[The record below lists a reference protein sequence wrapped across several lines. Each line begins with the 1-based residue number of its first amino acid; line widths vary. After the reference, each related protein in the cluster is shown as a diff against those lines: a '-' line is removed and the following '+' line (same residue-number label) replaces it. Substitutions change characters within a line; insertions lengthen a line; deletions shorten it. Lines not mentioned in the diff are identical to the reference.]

1 MTKELLLEIGTEELP
16 ATFIEPILEQMKTG
30 AATLFREQR
39 IEYDA
44 IRTFGTPRRL
54 VLWIPELSTQQT
66 PASEETLGPPRKA
79 AYDGNGNPS
88 KAAIGFAAAQGVNVS
103 ALVVR
108 HTPKGEYVAAVK
120 RHKGRATSSLLPD
133 VLGPYLQS
141 FSFPKSMRW
150 NASGVRFARPIR
162 WILALYGGRTVSFS
176 YAAIKAGTVT
186 FGHRFM
192 VPERAKKKPK
202 GIKVKDFE
210 SYIKSLE
217 QHGVIVDHGR
227 RRDMIRDEISA
238 VANEQGGILEYD
250 ESLLSEATFSVEWPH
265 ALAAQFDPAYL
276 ALPKNVIV
284 TAMQEHQGF
293 FAMVSKNQALLPHFI
308 TVCNVEYEDMGEI
321 KRGNERV
328 LAARLA
334 DAKFYFEEDR
344 KTSLE
349 AKLPKLHTVTFQ
361 QRLGSMYA
369 KVERV
374 EALAGHLATLWDPS
388 EEQTCRRVA
397 RLCKA
402 DLVTGMVGEFPS
414 LQGVM
419 GREYAKRD
427 GEPDSVAQA
436 IAEHYDPRFSGDRL
450 PQSLPGTV
458 VSIADRI
465 DTIAGYFIVGCAP
478 TGSQDP
484 YGLRRQAQGIL
495 QIALAGSTPLPLCD
509 LVERALEAFQT
520 TLDFDRDKIATDILG
535 FLRQRMESTCGS
547 EGYRYDLVR
556 AVLERD
562 TFDDPLDAK
571 QRITA
576 LQHVAHDPIFME
588 LVGAFK
594 RVINIL
600 PDSPTDRVS
609 TCPTAISE
617 ALFSTDAERE
627 LYTQLR
633 ESRSQIREH
642 LVSREYAHALSLLRA
657 FKEPVDRFFLDV
669 LVMAEDPAVRNN
681 RLALL
686 SQLHALFYQFA
697 DFSQVVIEA

>member
-16 ATFIEPILEQMKTG
+16 AKFMEPILEQMKTG

-39 IEYDA
+39 VEHDA

-54 VLWIPELSTQQT
+54 VLWIPELCTQQT
-66 PASEETLGPPRKA
+66 PATEETLGPPRKA
-79 AYDGNGNPS
+79 AYDGSGTPS
-88 KAAIGFAAAQGVNVS
+88 KAAIGFAEAQGVNVG
-103 ALVVR
+103 ALVIR

-133 VLGPYLQS
+133 LLGKYLQS

-150 NASGVRFARPIR
+150 NSSGVRFARPIR
-162 WILALYGGRTVSFS
+162 WIVALYGGRTVPFS
-176 YAAIKAGTVT
+176 YAGIKAGTTT

-192 VPERAKKKPK
+192 APDKTKTKAK
-202 GIKVKDFE
+202 GVKVKDFA
-210 SYIKSLE
+210 SYTKTLE
-217 QHGVIVDHGR
+217 QHGVIVDQGQ
-227 RRDMIRDEISA
+227 RRDMIRDEINA
-238 VANEQGGILEYD
+238 VASAQGGTLEYD

-276 ALPKNVIV
+276 ALPKDVIV

-293 FAMVSKNQALLPHFI
+293 FAMVSKNQSLLPHFI
-308 TVCNVEYEDMGEI
+308 TVCNVEHEDMGEI

-334 DAKFYFEEDR
+334 DARFYFEEDR

-374 EALAGHLATLWDPS
+374 EALAGHLAMLWDPS
-388 EEQTCRRVA
+388 AEPICRRVA
-397 RLCKA
+397 QLCKV
-402 DLVTGMVGEFPS
+402 DLVTGTVGEFPS

-419 GREYAKRD
+419 GCEYAKRD
-427 GEPDSVAQA
+427 GEPDSVADA
-436 IAEHYDPRFSGDRL
+436 IGEHYHPRFSGDTL
-450 PQSLPGTV
+450 PRSLPGTI
-458 VSIADRI
+458 VSIADRV

-495 QIALAGSTPLPLCD
+495 QIALAGNTPLSLRG
-509 LVERALEAFQT
+509 LVEKALDAFQPA
-520 TLDFDRDKIATDILG
+520 LDFDREKIVTEILG
-535 FLRQRMESTCGS
+535 FFRQRMESTCGS

-576 LQHVAHDPIFME
+576 LHNVARDTVFVE

-594 RVINIL
+594 RIINIL
-600 PDSPTDRVS
+600 PETPPTSV
-609 TCPTAISE
+609 SE
-617 ALFSTDAERE
+617 ALFAVDAERE
-627 LYTQLR
+627 VFMQLQDR
-633 ESRSQIREH
+633 RSRIVKH
-642 LVSREYAHALSLLRA
+642 LAAHEYADALALLRG
-657 FKEPVDRFFLDV
+657 FKEPIDRFFIDV
-669 LVMAEDPAVRNN
+669 LVMAEDPA
-681 RLALL
+681 
-686 SQLHALFYQFA
+686 
-697 DFSQVVIEA
+697 

>member
-16 ATFIEPILEQMKTG
+16 AKFIEPILAQMKTV
-30 AATLFREQR
+30 ATTLFREQR
-39 IEYDA
+39 VECDA
-44 IRTFGTPRRL
+44 IRIFGTPRRL

-66 PASEETLGPPRKA
+66 PAREESLGPPRKA
-79 AYDGNGNPS
+79 AYDGNGNPT
-88 KAAIGFAAAQGVNVS
+88 KAAIGFAEAQGVNVN
-103 ALVVR
+103 ALVIR

-133 VLGPYLQS
+133 LLDTYLQS
-141 FSFPKSMRW
+141 FSFPKSMQW
-150 NASGVRFARPIR
+150 NSSGVRFARPIR
-162 WILALYGGRTVSFS
+162 WILALYGGRGIPFS
-176 YAAIKAGTVT
+176 YAGVKAGTT
-186 FGHRFM
+186 TIGHRFM
-192 VPERAKKKPK
+192 TPDRVKTKPK
-202 GIKVKDFE
+202 GVKVKDFE
-210 SYIKSLE
+210 SYSKSLE
-217 QHGVIVDHGR
+217 QQGVIVDHGR
-227 RRDMIRDEISA
+227 RRDMIRVGISA
-238 VANEQGGILEYD
+238 VANDQGGILEYD
-250 ESLLSEATFSVEWPH
+250 ESLLSEATFSVEWPY

-276 ALPKNVIV
+276 ALPKDVIV

-293 FAMVSKNQALLPHFI
+293 FAMRSKSHALLPHFI
-308 TVCNVEYEDMGEI
+308 AVCNVEYEDMGEI

-374 EALAGHLATLWDPS
+374 VALAGHLATLWDLSAEP
-388 EEQTCRRVA
+388 TCRRVA
-397 RLCKA
+397 RLCKV

-427 GEPDSVAQA
+427 GEPDSVTQA
-436 IAEHYDPRFSGDRL
+436 IAEHYYPRFSGDTL
-450 PQSLPGTV
+450 PKSLSGTI

-465 DTIAGYFIVGCAP
+465 DTIAGYFVVGCAP

-495 QIALAGSTPLPLCD
+495 QIALAGSTPLSLRD
-509 LVERALEAFQT
+509 LVEKALEAFQPA
-520 TLDFDRDKIATDILG
+520 LDFDREKIATDILC

-547 EGYRYDLVR
+547 EDCRYDLVR

-562 TFDDPLDAK
+562 IFDDPRDAM

-576 LQHVAHDPIFME
+576 LQNVARDTVFVE

-594 RVINIL
+594 RIINIL
-600 PDSPTDRVS
+600 PETPPTSV
-609 TCPTAISE
+609 SE
-617 ALFSTDAERE
+617 ALFVLDAERE
-627 LYTQLR
+627 VYTQLQDR
-633 ESRSQIREH
+633 RSRIVEY
-642 LVSREYAHALSLLRA
+642 LAAREYADVLALLRG
-657 FKEPVDRFFLDV
+657 FKEPIDRFFIDV

-686 SQLHALFYQFA
+686 SQLYAVFHQFA